1 MTPLGPFLRA
11 LGRRGGRGTAADA
24 PADEGS
30 ADDPAEVALEIFREG
45 IEPDREH
52 EVRLA
57 RTRWLER
64 HGSVASFPCG
74 LVELPEGPLTEPD
87 PWGERVVSPV
97 PATVAV
103 TASDLVVLREGIEE
117 IEPDLVVEVVRFPR
131 ASFVSAHLE
140 DEAGTPVAAPAGDVV
155 EPSRICRLVVRW
167 RTDAGGEDERA
178 FLYRSLVV
186 AEEAA
191 ARFRRFGAT
200 A

>member
-1 MTPLGPFLRA
+1 VTPPDGP
-11 LGRRGGRGTAADA
+11 ADA
-24 PADEGS
+24 GP
-30 ADDPAEVALEIFREG
+30 ADDPAEVALEMFSEG

-97 PATVAV
+97 PASVAV
-103 TASDLVVLREGIEE
+103 TAADLVVLREGVEE

-131 ASFVSAHLE
+131 SSFVSAHLE
-140 DEAGTPVAAPAGDVV
+140 DEAGTPVAAPAGEVI
-155 EPSRICRLVVRW
+155 EPSRLCRLVVRW
-167 RTDAGGEDERA
+167 RAGDGGEDERA
-178 FLYRSLVV
+178 FLFRSLVV

-191 ARFRRFGAT
+191 GRFRRFAAT